1 MAGLLR
7 RGIDVLSGEEIGTL
21 ALGTV
26 VDSVVHMLGESL
38 FDKFLETK
46 YPEKYPLYSTGITS
60 GILTAIGA
68 GMYIIGTK
76 KKEYVGL
83 QYVGA
88 GFLLSEVSSWLDMIR
103 VNFEIGR

>member
-1 MAGLLR
+1 MAGVLR
-7 RGIDVLSGEEIGTL
+7 RGIDILSGEEVGTL
-21 ALGTV
+21 VLGAA

-60 GILTAIGA
+60 GILTSVGGAMYVIGA
-68 GMYIIGTK
+68 K
-76 KKEYVGL
+76 NPEYRGL

-88 GFLLSEVSSWLDMIR
+88 GFLLSEISSWLDMVR